1 MKRYVLLLGFA
12 VAAIWASAWTG
23 EARAQ
28 AGVERDPGYVNFADV
43 ESWFNQ
49 EATMEVNIKGALL
62 KLVAEASRYDDPELA
77 SMLGKLKAI
86 QVRGYTLTPEQVD
99 GISRHASDYSRRLEG
114 SGWDTVARVR
124 EDDED
129 VHMYVKASDDAIDGL
144 VVMVVAPGENETVFV
159 NIVGNI
165 NPEEIGRIGRKF
177 DIGPLDG
184 AVVRERGR

>member
-1 MKRYVLLLGFA
+1 MKRSVFLLGLVLA
-12 VAAIWASAWTG
+12 TVWAG

-28 AGVERDPGYVNFADV
+28 AGIERNPGYVNFADV
-43 ESWFNQ
+43 ESWFDQ

-62 KLVAEASRYDDPELA
+62 KLVAEASRYDDPDLA

-86 QVRGYTLTPEQVD
+86 QVRGYTLTPDEVD
-99 GISRHASDYSRRLEG
+99 GISRRTSDFSRRLEG
-114 SGWDTVARVR
+114 QGWDTVARVR
-124 EDDED
+124 EDGED
-129 VHMYVKASDDAIDGL
+129 VHMYVKAGEDAIDGL
-144 VVMVVAPGENETVFV
+144 MVMVVAPGENETVFV

>member
-1 MKRYVLLLGFA
+1 MKRSVLSFGLTL
-12 VAAIWASAWTG
+12 AIVWASSWTG

-28 AGVERDPGYVNFADV
+28 VNVERDPGYVNFADV
-43 ESWFNQ
+43 ESWFSQ

-86 QVRGYTLTPEQVD
+86 QVRGYTLTPAQVD
-99 GISRHASDYSRRLEG
+99 GISRRTSDFSKRLEG
-114 SGWDTVARVR
+114 RGWDTVARVR
-124 EDDED
+124 EDGED
-129 VHMYVKASDDAIDGL
+129 VHMYVRASEDAIDGL

-184 AVVRERGR
+184 AVVRERRR